1 MLTLPE
7 FQGLAPWYY
16 EWMRHPPK
24 DPWWHWAA
32 LEGRY
37 AGVGVA
43 VLNLSGWFDEPYGP
57 AGAMD
62 NYERLVA
69 TRPANAQRA
78 GLILGAWTH
87 GGMSRDKAGDRSFG
101 PQAALD
107 YPAVVLG
114 WMDRHLK
121 GAAGLRSD
129 SAVQVFVMGANRWRK
144 ANRWPLPGT
153 RPDTLYLHPGRAL
166 SVPPT
171 NGEGETVIPSDPAAP
186 IEDPFQG
193 RPGAH
198 DYRVLSAHPGV
209 AVFETTPFT
218 APHEIAGRV
227 LAEIAVS
234 ASVPDFDLWMQLYDV
249 APDGTAWNLS
259 SPGTALMRA
268 SYRDGGPE
276 RRLVAEGEVVTLRL
290 DRLVTANR
298 FLPGHRLRIVFSTA
312 FFPLFSVNPQTGG
325 QEFES
330 AETRAGTVRIQ
341 HAPGRISRLML
352 PAVPVGDDY
361 PSRHPETEH

>member
-7 FQGLAPWYY
+7 FQDLAPWYY
-16 EWMRHPPK
+16 EWMRHPPR
-24 DPWWHWAA
+24 DSWWTWAA

-37 AGVGVA
+37 AGVGAA

-57 AGAMD
+57 AGAVD
-62 NYERLVA
+62 NYERLVT
-69 TRPANAQRA
+69 TRPAGAPRA
-78 GLILGAWTH
+78 ALILGPWTH
-87 GGMSRDKAGDRSFG
+87 GGMTRGKAGDRSFG
-101 PQAALD
+101 EHAAID
-107 YPAVVLG
+107 YTAVVLG
-114 WMDRHLK
+114 WMDRFLK
-121 GAAGLRSD
+121 GAGAPATD

-166 SVPPT
+166 PVPPRD
-171 NGEGETVIPSDPAAP
+171 GKGETAIQSDPASP
-186 IEDPFQG
+186 LEDPFKG

-198 DYRVLSAHPGV
+198 DYRQLPNSPGV
-209 AVFETTPFT
+209 AVFDTPPFT
-218 APHEIAGRV
+218 APREIAGRV
-227 LAEIAVS
+227 IAEIAVS
-234 ASVPDFDLWMQLYDV
+234 ASVPDFDVWMQLYDV

-276 RRLVAEGEVVTLRL
+276 RRLVADGDVVTLKL

-298 FLPGHRLRIVFSTA
+298 FLPGHRLRIVLSTA

-330 AETRAGTVRIQ
+330 AETRVGTVRIQ
-341 HAPGRISRLML
+341 HAPGRMSRIIL
-352 PAVPVGDDY
+352 PVVPVVV
-361 PSRHPETEH
+361 E